1 MKSSPTWSTSSTLRA
16 TQQVA
21 LRFFD
26 IDAVIRSDSSAY
38 INLFARM
45 YRRFRARGAPA
56 LSQKPVEFTVL
67 TQPDTSW
74 DQPVMILDGEIR
86 PLSDPRLLE
95 GYTYDGVLNTIVAG
109 VRSHFLI
116 HAGVVSCGGEGV
128 ILAADA
134 GHGKTTLVLELVRRG
149 FKFLSD
155 EMAALG
161 RADGRVHPFP
171 RSLRV
176 RPGTLEM
183 TGFPEAAARA
193 PEWLGKLLLDIK
205 EIQPGSLGEPAAI
218 HHIVILQDPAAPEG
232 QHLDDLEPEL
242 GVLVDRLDEPLLA
255 AVRQIEGVTE
265 VRPAVERGYPT
276 LRVRAAHRMS
286 VLAQI
291 ETLCQEQ
298 QVLVLDVSKRPET
311 QPAFDRPARLEAIPN
326 SQAVMELLRRFQG
339 GHKSALLQ
347 EEFGGSSARLFLELA
362 TLVRQANCYQLF
374 VGPLSEVADLVCGL
388 VNRPNA

>member
-1 MKSSPTWSTSSTLRA
+1 MKSSSTAQA

-26 IDAVIRSDSSAY
+26 LDAVIRSDSSAY

-45 YRRFRARGAPA
+45 YRRFRTRTAPTS
-56 LSQKPVEFTVL
+56 SQKPVEFSVL
-67 TQPDTSW
+67 TQPDTPCG
-74 DQPVMILDGEIR
+74 QPVMILDGEVR

-95 GYTYDGVLNTIVAG
+95 GYTYDGVLNAIVAG

-116 HAGVVSCGGEGV
+116 HAGVVSYGGESV

-161 RADGRVHPFP
+161 RADGQVHPFP

-183 TGFPEAAARA
+183 TGSPEAAARA
-193 PEWLGKLLLDIK
+193 PEWLGKLLLDIE

-218 HHIVILQDPAAPEG
+218 RHIVVLQDPAALEG

-255 AVRQIEGVTE
+255 AVRQIESVTE

-276 LRVRAAHRMS
+276 LRLRAARRMS
-286 VLAQI
+286 VLAQV
-291 ETLCQEQ
+291 EALCQEQ
-298 QVLVLDVSKRPET
+298 GILVLDVSKRAET
-311 QPAFDRPARLEAIPN
+311 QPTFDRPARLAAIP
-326 SQAVMELLRRFQG
+326 SSHAVMELLRRFQG

-362 TLVRQANCYQLF
+362 DLVRQANCYQLF
-374 VGPLSEVADLVCGL
+374 VGPLSEMADLVCGL
-388 VNRPNA
+388 VNRPDA